1 MVQCVYKISCVDEN
15 IKEFYIGSTDDLR
28 CRTNHHKHYYNTKHN
43 YKVYNFIRE
52 NGGLSN
58 WEINPIEIFSF
69 LTEEELRQHEQFYMD
84 EYKPQ
89 LNCKR
94 AIGLTQTEY
103 YEENKETIK
112 ERVKN
117 YSLQNKEK
125 IAEYK
130 KTTKFKQLKAV
141 SDKKYREKNKEKIAK
156 KEKEY
161 REKNK
166 KIMLLKKKEYREK
179 NKAKINAKQNEKIN
193 CPQCNKEMLSTSI
206 YRHIKTQHPNP

>member
-89 LNCKR
+89 QNSKR
-94 AIGLTQTEY
+94 AIGISQTQY
-103 YEENKETIK
+103 YKENKETIK

-125 IAEYK
+125 IAKYK
-130 KTTKFKQLKAV
+130 QTTKFKQSKAI
-141 SDKKYREKNKEKIAK
+141 SDKKYRVKNKETLSIKHKEYREKNKEKIK
-156 KEKEY
+156 KYDKEKY
-161 REKNK
+161 QKNK
-166 KIMLLKKKEYREK
+166 EKLKEK
-179 NKAKINAKQNEKIN
+179 VN
-193 CPQCNKEMLSTSI
+193 CPHCDLEMRKDSI
-206 YRHIKTQHPNP
+206 KRHIKRKHTTP